1 MFDLL
6 ILACV
11 AVAVVLGAV
20 AVPPQPNVPSCSFGT
35 TITVAQYVSDPS
47 SAQSQIATS
56 TYDGQLYR
64 IDTYFSVAGNAPQM
78 LQTAI
83 HNQTTDTLITDFLNG
98 TVTCQQGL
106 DNSNMTQSW
115 PPLKFGGT
123 AVFRGESVNVWTCTN
138 CQNAQYD
145 LKLLTKVSANDIAVF
160 SELNDHTSGIVAQTT
175 FVQQLICT
183 HGTPSAPPSTTFD
196 APSKLGRCASNW
208 NLSQRRRSFSFSP
221 IRGPKMF

>member
-1 MFDLL
+1 MFELL
-6 ILACV
+6 LLLGCV
-11 AVAVVLGAV
+11 AIAVVLGA
-20 AVPPQPNVPSCSFGT
+20 APPQPSVPSCSFGT
-35 TITVAQYVSDPS
+35 SITVAEYANDPS
-47 SAQSQIATS
+47 SSQSQIATS

-83 HNQTTDTLITDFLNG
+83 HNQTTDTLITDYLNG

-123 AVFRGESVNVWTCTN
+123 AVFRGESVNVWTCNN
-138 CQNAQYD
+138 CQNEQYD

-160 SELNDHTSGIVAQTT
+160 SELSDHASGIVAQTT

-196 APSKLGRCASNW
+196 APSKLGRCASGNT
-208 NLSQRRRSFSFSP
+208 QRRRSFFLFK
-221 IRGPKMF
+221 R